1 MFTLM
6 LQYLPGGQYT
16 RAACEAVRSTYIP
29 QIGSTINGEVR
40 SGVHR
45 VVLVSHSVG
54 SDGTLDETVQVYL
67 AETDFDELI

>member
-16 RAACEAVRSTYIP
+16 RGACEAVRSTYIP
-29 QIGSTINGEVR
+29 QIGSTVNGEAR
-40 SGVHR
+40 SGTHR

-54 SDGTLDETVQVYL
+54 SDGTLGETVQVYL
-67 AETDFDELI
+67 AEIDINELI